1 MNVNILQE
9 MLLIEEKSIFNLY
22 KEMMQIAGYFVAPV
36 FTIGLILEYFGQMN
50 FGAVVIKLFIITMF
64 MSAFYEIHTAGVKL
78 SLKTASITLQKVSP
92 RNLFVKKWTTAKM
105 KTTEKRDWN
114 FIQSFAIPNL
124 NDLIAT
130 IFFVLSKAF
139 IWLLKLIYSSVYH
152 LTYVFS
158 GITAILYFLGW
169 TKDSLKGTVQASL
182 WCMALPFVIVAILAL
197 VGNSIDES
205 AISGEFVLAKMDTII
220 WLFGVTL
227 LLLISP
233 MITYAMVKGEGIH
246 SFGAKMGSMVVG
258 SGIKAMTLY
267 PMFAGGIKTATQGM
281 SRVGSNAL
289 IEPSIKELLQKENAP
304 DKSKMKLLEKKG
316 GIKSPLST
324 GRSLDERLNAVGM
337 TKDEA
342 QTLSKMPV
350 SQAQNSGTGSIFKKV
365 PNSNS
370 GNRPLKREKQSF
382 QFDKKY
388 WESITPEHREGI
400 KKKYGIEGN
409 NTSKNKIHYPLH
421 SGRPSVTV
429 STPIKM
435 TDAPN
440 SHPKKGGLNELQ

>member
-9 MLLIEEKSIFNLY
+9 MLLIEEKSVFILY

-50 FGAVVIKLFIITMF
+50 FGAVVVKLFIITMF
-64 MSAFYEIHTAGVKL
+64 MGAFYEMHTTGVKL
-78 SLKTASITLQKVSP
+78 ALETASITLQKVSP

-114 FIQSFAIPNL
+114 FIQSIAIPNL

-130 IFFVLSKAF
+130 IFFVFSKAF

-182 WCMALPFVIVAILAL
+182 WCMAMPFVIVTILAL

-246 SFGAKMGSMVVG
+246 SFGAKMGSMVVS
-258 SGIKAMTLY
+258 SGMKAMTLY
-267 PMFAGGIKTATQGM
+267 PMLAGGMKNAARGM
-281 SRVGSNAL
+281 SRVGSNTL
-289 IEPSIKELLQKENAP
+289 MEPSIKELLQKENAP
-304 DKSKMKLLEKKG
+304 DKSKMKLLDKKG

-324 GRSLDERLNAVGM
+324 GRSLDERLKAVGM

-342 QTLSKMPV
+342 LTLSKMPV
-350 SQAQNSGTGSIFKKV
+350 SQAQHSGQAPIFKK
-365 PNSNS
+365 
-370 GNRPLKREKQSF
+370 
-382 QFDKKY
+382 
-388 WESITPEHREGI
+388 
-400 KKKYGIEGN
+400 
-409 NTSKNKIHYPLH
+409 
-421 SGRPSVTV
+421 
-429 STPIKM
+429 
-435 TDAPN
+435 
-440 SHPKKGGLNELQ
+440 